1 MNNVRLGIIGMGN
14 IGQRHAEALLAGQVS
29 HAELTAIATTTPE
42 KQATYHERGL
52 QVFGDGLALI
62 RSGAVDAV
70 LIATPHYQ
78 HVPLG
83 MACLE
88 HGRHLLVEKPIAAHK
103 ADAERL
109 IATHQRHP
117 ELQFAGM
124 FQLRIEPRYQKIRE
138 LLSSGALGR
147 MVRVNW
153 INTDWFRTEAYY
165 TSGDWRATWRGEGGG
180 VLLNQSLH
188 QLDLLQWLCGPPR
201 RVRGFCQLGRYHPIE
216 VEDNVTAYLEWDD
229 GATGVFLS
237 STGET
242 PGTNRLEITGTR
254 GKLVLENDRLEH
266 TQLAADMTEFS
277 RTAPQG
283 FLKPEAT
290 IMEIPFANAA
300 APHTALI
307 QNFVDAI
314 RTGTALIAPGAEGL
328 ASVELANAILYS
340 SLQGQ
345 TIELPLDGAAWE
357 QKLQELAA
365 ASTLQKTVRPGSAAD
380 FASSFKR

>member
-1 MNNVRLGIIGMGN
+1 MNNVRLGIIGIGN

-42 KQATYHERGL
+42 KQATYRERGL

-62 RSGAVDAV
+62 HSGVVDAV
-70 LIATPHYQ
+70 LVATPHYQ

-83 MACLE
+83 MASLE

-138 LLSSGALGR
+138 RLRSGVLGR

-242 PGTNRLEITGTR
+242 PGTNRL
-254 GKLVLENDRLEH
+254 
-266 TQLAADMTEFS
+266 
-277 RTAPQG
+277 
-283 FLKPEAT
+283 
-290 IMEIPFANAA
+290 
-300 APHTALI
+300 
-307 QNFVDAI
+307 
-314 RTGTALIAPGAEGL
+314 
-328 ASVELANAILYS
+328 
-340 SLQGQ
+340 
-345 TIELPLDGAAWE
+345 
-357 QKLQELAA
+357 
-365 ASTLQKTVRPGSAAD
+365 
-380 FASSFKR
+380 